1 MKKIL
6 LFSSVLL
13 CNLAVAYEGN
23 SDEFAAEY
31 KVSSNELDNA
41 KYEVLEQAK
50 QYGASVACDT
60 TFNGEGLGDIT
71 TTTDNVYPLQYE
83 EWTSDGSVVGS
94 FLVLW
99 GGDVGCMGGTATWG
113 YSLTEF
119 QRFSGIR
126 PFTVL
131 NADLLEDLYELSKIN
146 SRFIQDV
153 SYNYRTKNLEIVSYA
168 FAPNDLDNFPSYK
181 YRYNFKKSGSGRW
194 RLSKKVR
201 LN

>member
-6 LFSSVLL
+6 LCSSLLL
-13 CNLAVAYEGN
+13 CNLALAYEGE
-23 SDEFAAEY
+23 SEEFYAEY
-31 KVSSNELDNA
+31 KVGSNELDNA

-50 QYGASVACDT
+50 QYGASVACET
-60 TFNGEGLGDIT
+60 TFNGERGEDV
-71 TTTDNVYPLQYE
+71 TTTDNVYPLQYS

-99 GGDVGCMGGTATWG
+99 GGDVGCMGGTGTWG

-119 QRFSGIR
+119 QRFSGTR

-131 NADLLEDLYELSKIN
+131 NADLLEDLYELSEIN

-153 SYNYRTKNLEIVSYA
+153 SYNDRTKNLEIVSYA
-168 FAPNDLDNFPSYK
+168 FAPNDLNNFPSYK
-181 YRYNFKKSGSGRW
+181 YRYNFKKSNSGKW
-194 RLSKKVR
+194 SLSKKVR